1 MSYDDYHI
9 HVAKWPTRQ
18 KWQVDVE
25 LNDGSVRTVECDDE
39 AEALLLASTP
49 VHIGQLLNWEDVDD
63 LPLDFQETCE
73 KLCKVLER
81 HNLQDL
87 TPYGRLMMVVRGKCD
102 D

>member
-1 MSYDDYHI
+1 MIDDDYHI
-9 HVAKWPTRQ
+9 HVAKWPMRK

-39 AEALLLASTP
+39 AQAQLLASTP

-63 LPLDFQETCE
+63 FPFDFQETCE

-81 HNLQDL
+81 HNLQGL
-87 TPYGRLMMVVRGKCD
+87 NAHARLMMVVRGEHED
-102 D
+102 